1 MLNSFKKILFWTI
14 MAFSLAVTSAC
25 VPDGTAARGSQGYS
39 AGQSPAVATTQPAG
53 EFLLGSGDR
62 VRINVF
68 GADQISGEYQV
79 DLSGGLAVPLAGTIP
94 AIGITPKQL
103 GDRIAA
109 RLREQHMMENAQ
121 VSIEVLATRPFYI
134 LGEVE
139 KPGEYPFHA
148 GLNIVSAVATAGG
161 FRYRADQ
168 DYVLIRRGGQD
179 EEVRVPF
186 ASAAPIFPGDIVR
199 VPGRFF

>member
-1 MLNSFKKILFWTI
+1 MLNLLKKIHFCVVAVL
-14 MAFSLAVTSAC
+14 SLAVTSAC
-25 VPDGTAARGSQGYS
+25 VPDGTAARGPQSYS
-39 AGQSPAVATTQPAG
+39 AAASTQPPS

-94 AIGITPKQL
+94 AVGVSPREL
-103 GDRIAA
+103 GDRVAA
-109 RLREQHMMENAQ
+109 KLHEQHMIENAQ
-121 VSIEVLATRPFYI
+121 VSVEVLSTRPFYVP
-134 LGEVE
+134 GEVE

-148 GLNIVSAVATAGG
+148 GLNVVSAVATAGG

-168 DYVLIRRGGQD
+168 TYVLVRRGGQ
-179 EEVRVPF
+179 EAEIRIPF
-186 ASAAPIFPGDIVR
+186 ASAAPIFPGDIIR
-199 VPGRFF
+199 IPGRFF

>member
-1 MLNSFKKILFWTI
+1 MLNSLKKTLLWTVT
-14 MAFSLAVTSAC
+14 AVSLAVISAC
-25 VPDGTAARGSQGYS
+25 GGDPGPRYVP
-39 AGQSPAVATTQPAG
+39 GQPVAQQPVG
-53 EFLLGSGDR
+53 EFLLGSGDK

-79 DLSGGLAVPLAGTIP
+79 DPSGGLAVPLAGTIP
-94 AIGITPKQL
+94 ASGITPKEL

-109 RLREQHMMENAQ
+109 RLREQHMIDNPQ
-121 VSIEVLATRPFYI
+121 VSVEVLATRPFYI

-168 DYVLIRRGGQD
+168 TYVLVRHGGQE

-186 ASAAPIFPGDIVR
+186 DSAAPVFPGDIIR
-199 VPGRFF
+199 VPGRYF

>member
-1 MLNSFKKILFWTI
+1 MLNSSKKLLFWAIT
-14 MAFSLAVTSAC
+14 AVSLAVTSAC
-25 VPDGTAARGSQGYS
+25 VPDGTAARG
-39 AGQSPAVATTQPAG
+39 TQPAVSLQQPSG

-68 GADQISGEYQV
+68 GADQISGEYQL

-94 AIGITPKQL
+94 ANGITPKEL

-109 RLREQHMMENAQ
+109 RLREQHMIDNPQ
-121 VSIEVLATRPFYI
+121 VSVEVLATRPFYI

-168 DYVLIRRGGQD
+168 TYVLIRHGGQD

-186 ASAAPIFPGDIVR
+186 ASAAPVFPGDIIR

>member
-1 MLNSFKKILFWTI
+1 MLNSFKRTLFW
-14 MAFSLAVTSAC
+14 AFAVLSLTVTSAC
-25 VPDGTAARGSQGYS
+25 VPDGTAPRSYS
-39 AGQSPAVATTQPAG
+39 AGQATTSAQPPT

-68 GADQISGEYQV
+68 GAEQISGEYQV

-94 AIGITPKQL
+94 ALGITPKEL

-109 RLREQHMMENAQ
+109 KLREQHMMDNAQ
-121 VSIEVLATRPFYI
+121 VSIEVLSTRPFYI

-168 DYVLIRRGGQD
+168 TYVLVRRGGQD
-179 EEVRVPF
+179 DEVRVPF

>member
-1 MLNSFKKILFWTI
+1 MLNSLRKILFW
-14 MAFSLAVTSAC
+14 AVAVLSLAVTSAC
-25 VPDGTAARGSQGYS
+25 VPDGTAARGPQGYS
-39 AGQSPAVATTQPAG
+39 AAASTQPAG

-94 AIGITPKQL
+94 AIGITPKEL

-109 RLREQHMMENAQ
+109 KLREQHMMENAQ
-121 VSIEVLATRPFYI
+121 VSVEVLATRPFYI

-148 GLNIVSAVATAGG
+148 RLNIVSAVATAGG

-168 DYVLIRRGGQD
+168 SYVLVRRSGQD
-179 EEVRVPF
+179 DEVRVPF
-186 ASAAPIFPGDIVR
+186 ASAAPIFPGDIIR

>member
-1 MLNSFKKILFWTI
+1 MLNSFKKTLFWVL
-14 MAFSLAVTSAC
+14 AVVSLTVTSAC
-25 VPDGTAARGSQGYS
+25 VPDGPQTYTPGPGAPSI
-39 AGQSPAVATTQPAG
+39 PQPPG
-53 EFLLGSGDR
+53 EFKLGSGDK

-94 AIGITPKQL
+94 ATGSTPKEL

-109 RLREQHMMENAQ
+109 RLREQHMIDNPQ
-121 VSIEVLATRPFYI
+121 VSVEVLSTRPFYV

-168 DYVLIRRGGQD
+168 SYVL
-179 EEVRVPF
+179 VRHSGEASEAKVPF
-186 ASAAPIFPGDIVR
+186 ASAAPIFPGDIIR
-199 VPGRFF
+199 IPGRVF

>member
-1 MLNSFKKILFWTI
+1 MLNLFKRTLFW
-14 MAFSLAVTSAC
+14 AFAVLSLAVTSAC
-25 VPDGTAARGSQGYS
+25 VPDGTAPRSYP
-39 AGQSPAVATTQPAG
+39 AGQATTSAQPPT

-68 GADQISGEYQV
+68 GAEQISGEYQV

-94 AIGITPKQL
+94 ALGITPKEL

-109 RLREQHMMENAQ
+109 KLREQHMMDNAQ
-121 VSIEVLATRPFYI
+121 VSIEVLSTRPFYI

-168 DYVLIRRGGQD
+168 TYVLVRRGGQD
-179 EEVRVPF
+179 DEVRVPF

>member
-1 MLNSFKKILFWTI
+1 MLNSLKKILFW
-14 MAFSLAVTSAC
+14 AVAVLSLAVTSAC
-25 VPDGTAARGSQGYS
+25 VPDGTAARGPQGYS
-39 AGQSPAVATTQPAG
+39 AAASTQPAG

-94 AIGITPKQL
+94 AIGITPKEL

-109 RLREQHMMENAQ
+109 KLREQHMMENAQ

-168 DYVLIRRGGQD
+168 SYVLVRRSGH
-179 EEVRVPF
+179 EEEIRVPF
-186 ASAAPIFPGDIVR
+186 ASAAPIFPGDIIR

>member
-1 MLNSFKKILFWTI
+1 MLNSFKRTLFW
-14 MAFSLAVTSAC
+14 AFAVLSLTVTSAC
-25 VPDGTAARGSQGYS
+25 VPDGT
-39 AGQSPAVATTQPAG
+39 T

-68 GADQISGEYQV
+68 GAEQISGEYQV

-94 AIGITPKQL
+94 ALGITPKEL

-109 RLREQHMMENAQ
+109 KLREQHMMDNAQ
-121 VSIEVLATRPFYI
+121 VSIEVLSTRPFYI

-168 DYVLIRRGGQD
+168 TYVLVRRGGQD
-179 EEVRVPF
+179 DEVRVPF

>member
-1 MLNSFKKILFWTI
+1 MLNLLKKIHFCVVAVL
-14 MAFSLAVTSAC
+14 SLAVTSAC
-25 VPDGTAARGSQGYS
+25 VPDGTAARGPQSYS
-39 AGQSPAVATTQPAG
+39 AAASTQPPA

-94 AIGITPKQL
+94 AIGITPKEL

-109 RLREQHMMENAQ
+109 KLREQHMMDNAQ
-121 VSIEVLATRPFYI
+121 VSVEVLATRPFYI

-139 KPGEYPFHA
+139 KPGEYLFHA

-168 DYVLIRRGGQD
+168 TYVLIRRGGQD
-179 EEVRVPF
+179 DEVRVPF
-186 ASAAPIFPGDIVR
+186 SSAAPIFPGDIIR